1 MCVTDTVTYWSA
13 GVLLMIN
20 EVIPD
25 LPRMVLEVH
34 WDNCRIL
41 RKTKFA
47 FNK

>member
-1 MCVTDTVTYWSA
+1 MSVTDTVTYGSA

-25 LPRMVLEVH
+25 LPRMVLWAQ

-41 RKTKFA
+41 HKTKFGH
-47 FNK
+47 NK